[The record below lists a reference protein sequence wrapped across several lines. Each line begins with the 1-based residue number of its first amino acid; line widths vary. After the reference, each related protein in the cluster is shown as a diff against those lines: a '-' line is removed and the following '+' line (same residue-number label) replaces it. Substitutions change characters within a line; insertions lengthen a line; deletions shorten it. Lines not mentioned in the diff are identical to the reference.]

1 MKLGKVDCWKFHT
14 IGEVKWIKSGITK
27 AIDCPNC
34 NKKLDSVVEGRK
46 LKCNII
52 FLMDHYKYQLD

>member
-1 MKLGKVDCWKFHT
+1 MECKKEYYETRKSRLLKFYT
-14 IGEVKWIKSGITK
+14 IGEVKWIIFVITK

-46 LKCNII
+46 TK
-52 FLMDHYKYQLD
+52 MQ

>member
-34 NKKLDSVVEGRK
+34 NKKLDSVVEGEK
-46 LKCNII
+46 LKCNNI

>member
-34 NKKLDSVVEGRK
+34 NKKLDSVVEGE
-46 LKCNII
+46 N
-52 FLMDHYKYQLD
+52 